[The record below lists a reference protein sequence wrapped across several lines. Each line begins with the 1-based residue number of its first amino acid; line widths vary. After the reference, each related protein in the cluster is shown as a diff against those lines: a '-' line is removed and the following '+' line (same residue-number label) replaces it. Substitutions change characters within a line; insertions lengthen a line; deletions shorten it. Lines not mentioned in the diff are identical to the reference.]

1 VRDGLGVVV
10 YVRSAFPADVPGSV
24 FVPVE
29 PVVTFPFSL
38 AWRAGARSAA
48 LDAVL
53 EVAREI
59 EGKVG
64 DSPEAA

>member
-1 VRDGLGVVV
+1 VREGLGVVV
-10 YVRSAFPADVPGSV
+10 YVRGAFPDELPGSV

-38 AWRAGARSAA
+38 AWRSGPRSAA

-53 EVAREI
+53 EVAR
-59 EGKVG
+59 
-64 DSPEAA
+64 SLRPAA